1 MPQTGRTP
9 QKAPADPEPD
19 REPDGESEARDTIGL
34 VTDVT
39 LSSKNPTAVKAEALV
54 VATAQTSDGVA
65 VVSDQLPTDLLTELE
80 SLAPQLGVTGARD
93 EVRKIP
99 AGPKLAV
106 DVLVLTGLGE
116 RGEDGTFSTETLRR
130 AAGAA
135 TRELTGLRSAAIALP
150 ASDDDEITAVTEGAL
165 LGAYAFNRYRTS
177 GKSTTKDTAKDTSGK
192 DSAKAAKNG
201 KDPVASIE
209 ILTPLHKNAKAKL
222 AAERAEILAAAVHA
236 ARDLVNAAPNEL
248 YPATFADAAKAAA
261 KDVRHVK
268 VTVLD
273 DKQLASGGYG
283 GLTAVGQGSSRGPR
297 LVKVAYTPAKP
308 NGKVALVGKGITFD
322 SGGISIKPAAGMEA
336 MKSDM
341 AGAAAV
347 LSTVIA
353 AAKLNLPVAVTGY
366 LCLAENMPGGNA
378 QRPADVITIYGGKT
392 VEVLNTDAE
401 GRVVMADGLVSAIE
415 DGHDVVL
422 DIATLTGAQMVALG
436 TRTSAVMGTDEVR
449 DEVKAAADTS
459 GELFWPMPL
468 PEELKSNIK
477 SKVADVAN
485 SGPRWGGMLNAGLF
499 LQTFVGD
506 HPWAHLDIAGPA
518 FNEGSGHG
526 YTPGGGTGVGV
537 RTLLAFL
544 EGRAAAK

>member
-1 MPQTGRTP
+1 V
-9 QKAPADPEPD
+9 
-19 REPDGESEARDTIGL
+19 RDTIGL

-80 SLAPQLGVTGARD
+80 ALAPQLGVTGARD

-99 AGPKLAV
+99 AGPKLAA

-116 RGEDGTFSTETLRR
+116 RAEDGTFATETLRR

-135 TRELTGLRSAAIALP
+135 TRELAGLKSAAIALP

-177 GKSTTKDTAKDTSGK
+177 GKDGAGK
-192 DSAKAAKNG
+192 DAAGKDGAKAAKNG
-201 KDPVASIE
+201 KDPVAAIE
-209 ILTPLHKNAKAKL
+209 ILTPLHKNAKAKV
-222 AAERAEILAAAVHA
+222 AAERSAIVAAAVHA
-236 ARDLVNAAPNEL
+236 ARDLVNTAPNEL

-322 SGGISIKPAAGMEA
+322 TGGISIKPAAGMEA

-347 LSTVIA
+347 LSTVVA
-353 AAKLNLPVAVTGY
+353 AAKLNLPLAVTGY

-401 GRVVMADGLVSAIE
+401 GRIVMADGLVSAVE

-436 TRTSAVMGTDEVR
+436 NRTSAVMGTDEVR
-449 DEVKAAADTS
+449 DEVKAAADAT

-468 PEELKSNIK
+468 PEELMSNIK

-499 LQTFVGD
+499 LRTFVGD

-518 FNEGSGHG
+518 FNDGGAHG

-537 RTLLAFL
+537 RTLLGFL
-544 EGRAAAK
+544 EGRAAAQ

>member
-9 QKAPADPEPD
+9 RKAPADPEPD

-192 DSAKAAKNG
+192 DGAKAAKNG
-201 KDPVASIE
+201 NDPVASIE

-308 NGKVALVGKGITFD
+308 SGKVALVGKGITFD

-468 PEELKSNIK
+468 PEELRSNIK

-544 EGRAAAK
+544 EGRASAK

>member
-1 MPQTGRTP
+1 
-9 QKAPADPEPD
+9 
-19 REPDGESEARDTIGL
+19 

-65 VVSDQLPTDLLTELE
+65 VVSDQLPTDLLTQLE
-80 SLAPQLGVTGARD
+80 ALAPQLGVTGARD
-93 EVRKIP
+93 EVHRIP
-99 AGPKLAV
+99 AGPQLAA

-116 RGEDGTFSTETLRR
+116 RADDGTFATETLRR

-135 TRELTGLRSAAIALP
+135 TRELAGLKSAAIALP

-177 GKSTTKDTAKDTSGK
+177 GKDSAKDTK
-192 DSAKAAKNG
+192 DAAKNG
-201 KDPVASIE
+201 KDPVATIE
-209 ILTPLHKNAKAKL
+209 ILTPLHKNAKAKV
-222 AAERAEILAAAVHA
+222 AAERAQVVAAAVHA
-236 ARDLVNAAPNEL
+236 ARDLVNTAPNEL

-261 KDVRHVK
+261 KDVKHIR

-322 SGGISIKPAAGMEA
+322 TGGISIKPSAGMEA

-347 LSTVIA
+347 LSAVVA

-401 GRVVMADGLVSAIE
+401 GRLVMADGLVSAVE

-436 TRTSAVMGTDEVR
+436 TRTSGVMGTDEVR
-449 DEVKAAADTS
+449 DEVKAAADAS

-499 LQTFVGD
+499 LRTFVGD

-518 FNEGSGHG
+518 FNEGGSHG
-526 YTPGGGTGVGV
+526 YTSGGGTGVGV
-537 RTLLAFL
+537 RTLLSFL
-544 EGRAAAK
+544 ETRATATPAK